1 MALHSSLQQ
10 IGLTSGIAVAQS
22 APTLATDGFDTRG
35 ERFCNVNVVLTAGT
49 SCDVQI
55 YLYNG
60 ANWVLYTDVPTTTV
74 LSANGGGL
82 FQLEIRGQ
90 PRIFARITNLVG
102 AGASVNVF
110 ATAVTY

>member
-1 MALHSSLQQ
+1 MALHSSLTQ
-10 IGLTSGIAVAQS
+10 IGLTSGIAVAQA

-35 ERFCNVNVVLTAGT
+35 ERFCNVNVALTAGT

-60 ANWVLYTDVPTTTV
+60 SGWVLYTDVPTTTV
-74 LSANGGGL
+74 LASNGGGL
-82 FQLEIRGQ
+82 FQLEVRGQ
-90 PRIFARITNLVG
+90 PRIFARVTNLVG
-102 AGASVNVF
+102 AGCSVDVF